1 MVYSMRKIVNTSLIF
16 FALAITVYVLSP
28 TLDEKS
34 GFAQIRSMQ
43 MYRKNVKTEE

>member
-1 MVYSMRKIVNTSLIF
+1 MVYSMRQYKLNF
-16 FALAITVYVLSP
+16 FCSGNNCVLSP

>member
-16 FALAITVYVLSP
+16 FALAITVLSP